1 MKNKFQFFFIRIS
14 IIFFLLISNSYTE
27 TFEFEAE
34 NIETINNDFIKAS
47 NKIIVKNNLGIT
59 IYGEKLI
66 LDKKKTNLHYY

>member
-1 MKNKFQFFFIRIS
+1 MKNKVQFFFIKVG

-47 NKIIVKNNLGIT
+47 N
-59 IYGEKLI
+59 
-66 LDKKKTNLHYY
+66 